1 VFIRFK
7 DTIINTNFI
16 ITIDKIGSVN
26 RTGTSFSAEYLLV
39 IKTHF
44 DEFRG
49 QYASEELLNAA
60 FDHLQQQIKSDS
72 FHIEGSFVRTE
83 IKRA

>member
-1 VFIRFK
+1 MFIRFK
-7 DTIINTNFI
+7 DTIINANFI

-26 RTGTSFSAEYLLV
+26 RTGTGLSAEHLLV
-39 IKTHF
+39 IKTQF

-49 QYASEELLNAA
+49 QYDSEELLNAA
-60 FDHLQQQIKSDS
+60 FDHLQQQIKSDT
-72 FHIEGSFVRTE
+72 FYIEGSFVRID